1 MYFSRPKQCL
11 SDGHLKFVCIRFFY
25 VFCVSLSFVITFVC
39 VKFSERV
46 IKNYV
51 PCILVI
57 FLPEAAFLIF

>member
-1 MYFSRPKQCL
+1 MVIKSLPAL
-11 SDGHLKFVCIRFFY
+11 GIFY

-39 VKFSERV
+39 VKFSEQV